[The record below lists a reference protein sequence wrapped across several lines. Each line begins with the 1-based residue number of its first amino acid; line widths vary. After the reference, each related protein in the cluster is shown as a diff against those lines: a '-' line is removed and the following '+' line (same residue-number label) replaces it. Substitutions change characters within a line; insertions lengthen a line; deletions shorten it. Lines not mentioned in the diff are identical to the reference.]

1 MKRKNHIKS
10 AIIFLSAYMI
20 LVMSF
25 IYSQKVET
33 KNGIRIVHNP
43 EQGKWGENPAVSL
56 EFIRMIGDI
65 ESQNEPFLFH
75 MPTDIALDSSNNI
88 YVVDS
93 GNHRIQKF
101 GPDLTFVKTIG
112 QRGEG
117 PGEFNYPQSIDIDST
132 GNIYVT
138 DLGSR
143 RIQIL
148 DTEGNELHTITI
160 PELSI
165 GVVRSFGSEK
175 LILNDGEGFGMPFQ
189 NLEGKQEVSKMFKTI
204 DKNGKILNEFGDK
217 INLDDFILNR
227 SANRFFFAVDEDNHV
242 YAAFNAQ
249 NRIDK
254 YSPEGQLLWKAD
266 RELNY
271 STELPK
277 EKTKIERDGGRV
289 AIREP
294 QLNRCATGIEV
305 DGQGRI
311 WVVTLSR
318 QLKDEESV
326 QTRVGMM
333 MSAGGQR
340 SMSLDLEGN
349 TDNRETDAYQLEVY
363 DQEGILLGKLPV
375 DHFVDNIRIFG
386 DRMFLLD
393 KNRGM
398 QFYEYRIIV
407 Y

>member
-1 MKRKNHIKS
+1 
-10 AIIFLSAYMI
+10 MI
-20 LVMSF
+20 LF
-25 IYSQKVET
+25 LGFTYTQKVDT

-43 EQGKWGENPAVSL
+43 EQGIWGKNPAVSL
-56 EFIRMIGDI
+56 EFIRTIGDI

-75 MPTDIALDSSNNI
+75 MPSDIALDSSHNI

-101 GPDLTFVKTIG
+101 RQDLTFVKTIG
-112 QRGEG
+112 RRGEG
-117 PGEFNYPQSIDIDST
+117 PGEFNYPQSIDIDSK
-132 GNIYVT
+132 GNIYVS

-148 DTEGNELHTITI
+148 DNEGNELDTITI

-165 GVVRSFGSEK
+165 GLVRTFGPEK
-175 LILNDGEGFGMPFQ
+175 LIMNEGEGFGMTLQ
-189 NLEGKQEVSKMFKTI
+189 NLDGKQEVSKMFKTI
-204 DKNGKILNEFGDK
+204 DKNGQILNEFGDK
-217 INLDDFILNR
+217 VDLDDFILNR
-227 SANRFFFAVDEDNHV
+227 SANRFFFAVDGDNHV

-294 QLNRCATGIEV
+294 QLNRCATGIAV

-340 SMSLDLEGN
+340 SMSLDVEGN
-349 TDNRETDAYQLEVY
+349 TDIRETDAYQLEVY
-363 DQEGILLGKLPV
+363 NQEGILLGKIPV
-375 DHFVDNIRIFG
+375 DHFVDNIRIFEN
-386 DRMFLLD
+386 RVLLLD

-398 QFYEYRIIV
+398 QFYEYRIKV
-407 Y
+407 N

>member
-1 MKRKNHIKS
+1 MKRKKHMKS
-10 AIIFLSAYMI
+10 VIMFLSVYMI

-43 EQGKWGENPAVSL
+43 KQGIWGITPAVSL
-56 EFIRMIGDI
+56 EFIRTIGDI

-75 MPTDIALDSSNNI
+75 MPSDIVLDSSNNI

-101 GPDLTFVKTIG
+101 GPDLTFIKTIG

-117 PGEFNYPQSIDIDST
+117 PGEFIYPQSIDVDGA

-138 DLGSR
+138 DIGSR

-148 DTEGNELHTITI
+148 DTEGNEMDTITI
-160 PELSI
+160 PEFSI
-165 GVVRSFGSEK
+165 GGIRSFGPEK
-175 LILNDGEGFGMPFQ
+175 LLMTEGEGFGMPLQ
-189 NLEGKQEVSKMFKTI
+189 NLDGKQEVSKMFKTI
-204 DKNGKILNEFGDK
+204 DKNGDILNEFGDK
-217 INLDDFILNR
+217 VNLDDLILNR
-227 SANRFFFAVDEDNHV
+227 SANRFFFDIDGSNHV

-254 YSPEGQLLWKAD
+254 YSPEGQLVWKAD
-266 RELNY
+266 RALDY

-277 EKTKIERDGGRV
+277 EKTKIERDGGRI

-294 QLNRCATGIEV
+294 QLNRCATGIAV

-311 WVVTLSR
+311 WVATLSR

-340 SMSLDLEGN
+340 SMSLDVEGN

-363 DQEGILLGKLPV
+363 DQEGILLGKIPI

-398 QFYEYRIIV
+398 QFYEYRIKDN
-407 Y
+407 